1 MTELRERMIA
11 QMKQRGFSIRTH
23 QSYLHAVTELAGYY
37 KRSPESINLAEIQRF
52 FDHLVQERELAPAS
66 VRVYLNAVR
75 FLYLKVLEWEQFDV
89 PVTILRKPQRIP
101 HLLSRQEISTLI
113 ASIDNLKHRTLILT
127 CYGCGLRLSELVGL
141 QVNDID
147 GERRLLRVQQGKG
160 QKDRAV
166 ILSDGVLRSLREYWS
181 VYRPVR
187 WLFPNRDPLTA
198 LHVQSAQR
206 IYTKAKHRAGIEKV
220 GGIHALRHAY
230 ATHQLEAGMPVY
242 QLQQMLGHNNIKS
255 TMRYVH
261 WIHSYKEGR
270 GAVTDLVSALGGV
283 NESLS

>member
-75 FLYLKVLEWEQFDV
+75 FLYLQVLEWEQFDV
-89 PVTILRKPQRIP
+89 PVIIPRKPQRIP

-261 WIHSYKEGR
+261 WVHSYKEGR